1 MKRHTTLVGGL
12 ALTFVA
18 LGSSSAPA
26 QQDLPLAPVPP
37 RNLHVSPFFEGW
49 YQNPDG
55 SFTLS
60 FGFYNRNSGESID
73 IPLGADNFIE
83 PAEFDGQQPTHFTPG
98 RQRGVFAVT
107 IPGSMA
113 GTDVVWTLKNRGG
126 TYFVPGRVTSPAY
139 DLGVVGRDED
149 GNFVFPP
156 MAEGSV
162 PPAVRFEEG
171 GEYGRGPEGILWDR
185 TLTTT
190 VGTPLP
196 VTLYVDDSAAQR
208 PPVPLNAT
216 WFKHSGPG
224 EVIFDPEEHDAIPID
239 DRRTTTTVTFS
250 AAGEYVLR
258 GRIDTDAQNDS
269 SPSEQCCWTNA
280 YLRVEVTE

>member
-1 MKRHTTLVGGL
+1 MKRYTTLVVGL

-18 LGSSSAPA
+18 GGTSTVQA

-55 SFTLS
+55 TFTLS
-60 FGFYNRNSGESID
+60 FGYYNRNSEESME

-83 PAEFDGQQPTHFTPG
+83 PAEFDGQQPTHFDTD
-98 RQRGVFAVT
+98 RQRGAFAVT
-107 IPGSMA
+107 VPASMA
-113 GTDVVWTLKNRGG
+113 GTDVVWTLRNRGG

-139 DLGVVGRDED
+139 DLGVIGRDED
-149 GNFVFPP
+149 GNFVFAP

-171 GEYGRGPEGILWDR
+171 GPFGRGPGGIFSDQ
-185 TLTTT
+185 TLNAA
-190 VGTPLP
+190 VGAPLSI
-196 VTLYVDDSAAQR
+196 TLFVDDSAAQR

-224 EVIFDPEEHDAIPID
+224 EVVFDPEEQEAIPIEEG
-239 DRRTTTTVTFS
+239 RTTTNVTFS
-250 AAGEYVLR
+250 EPGEYVVR
-258 GRIDTDAQNDS
+258 GRIDTDEQGDS
-269 SPSEQCCWTNA
+269 SPSQQCCWTNA
-280 YLRVEVTE
+280 YVRVQVE